1 MAIDLSVKRNIIRY
15 IDTIVAEAGKYH
27 GHENDAAYVDPE
39 LRPYSGGSY
48 LPNQFLAVAKK
59 TLDTTNAYHAAA
71 LVLRDHHR
79 TLIEVNDPDTIAL
92 ISKRIHDLLGEV
104 KEVDQIRVNKNI
116 SYYYSGCTALL
127 GLGFLG
133 IGYLVPANWMKTVGK
148 VVLVGAAAWLA
159 SSFFWHRKDQETIRN
174 YYEIIRTSGELIQH
188 DLRYYDDQMVRL
200 PAE

>member
-1 MAIDLSVKRNIIRY
+1 MAIDLSVKVNIVRY
-15 IDTIVAEAGKYH
+15 LNTIVAEAGKYH
-27 GHENDAAYVDPE
+27 GHENDAAQVDPE

-59 TLDTTNAYHAAA
+59 TLDITNAYHAAA
-71 LVLRDHHR
+71 LVLTNYHR
-79 TLIEVNDPDTIAL
+79 KLIEAKDPDTIAL
-92 ISKRIHDLLGEV
+92 ISTRIHDLLGQV

-116 SYYYSGCTALL
+116 SYYYSGCAALF

-148 VVLVGAAAWLA
+148 VVLVVATIWLA
-159 SSFFWHRKDQETIRN
+159 SSFFWHRKDQETITN
-174 YYEIIRTSGELIQH
+174 YYAIIRTSGESIQR
-188 DLRYYDDQMVRL
+188 DLGYYDDQMVRL

>member
-1 MAIDLSVKRNIIRY
+1 MAIDLTVKRNIVRF

-27 GHENDAAYVDPE
+27 GPEDDAAQVDPE

-59 TLDTTNAYHAAA
+59 TLEITNSYHAAA
-71 LVLRDHHR
+71 LDLTNHHR
-79 TLIEVNDPDTIAL
+79 KLIEAKDPDTIAL
-92 ISKRIHDLLGEV
+92 ISTRIHDLLEQV

-116 SYYYSGCTALL
+116 SYYYSGCAALF

-148 VVLVGAAAWLA
+148 VVLVVATIWLA
-159 SSFFWHRKDQETIRN
+159 SSFFWHRKDQETITN
-174 YYEIIRTSGELIQH
+174 YYAIIRTSGESIQR
-188 DLRYYDDQMVRL
+188 DLGYYDDQMVRL
-200 PAE
+200 PDE